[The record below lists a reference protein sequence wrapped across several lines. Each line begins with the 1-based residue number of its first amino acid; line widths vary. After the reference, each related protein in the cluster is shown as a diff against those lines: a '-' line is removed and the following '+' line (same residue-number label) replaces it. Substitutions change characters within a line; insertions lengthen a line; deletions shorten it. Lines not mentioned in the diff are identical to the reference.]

1 MTPNTLQTKV
11 ATSKRIQSQA
21 MNQLMGICTG
31 LVCDGKLSDEEIV
44 FLSTWTKSNSSI
56 ARDWPASTI
65 YRRVEE
71 SIRDG
76 VITDEERRVLLSTLQ
91 ELASNDC
98 VMTGSALPD
107 GVPNVFDEDP
117 HVIIPERVFC
127 FTGEFL
133 FGTRAACHRAI
144 EVRSG
149 YVAENVTGKT
159 NYLVIGARCSPDW
172 FAANFGRKIQ
182 KAAEMA
188 ESGDYELSIVREQ
201 DWVLAL

>member
-1 MTPNTLQTKV
+1 MT
-11 ATSKRIQSQA
+11 ATSNRIQSQA
-21 MNQLMGICTG
+21 MNQLMGICSG

-44 FLSTWTKSNSSI
+44 FLSTWAKSNVSI

-71 SIRDG
+71 SLRDG
-76 VITDEERRVLLSTLQ
+76 VITEEERRLLLTTLQ
-91 ELASNDC
+91 ELAANDF
-98 VMTGSALPD
+98 VITGSAMPD

-117 HVIIPERVFC
+117 HVIIPQNVFC

-133 FGTRAACHRAI
+133 FGTRAACHRAVESRRGLI
-144 EVRSG
+144 SEG
-149 YVAENVTGKT
+149 VTTKT
-159 NYLVIGARCSPDW
+159 NYLVIGARCSPAW

-188 ESGDYELSIVREQ
+188 GSGDFELAIVREQ
-201 DWVLAL
+201 DWSLAL

>member
-1 MTPNTLQTKV
+1 MTPNTPAAKT
-11 ATSKRIQSQA
+11 ATSKRVQSQA
-21 MNQLMGICTG
+21 MNQLMGICSG
-31 LVCDGKLSDEEIV
+31 LVCDGNLNDDEVV
-44 FLSTWTKSNSSI
+44 FLSTWAKSNAGI

-76 VITDEERRVLLSTLQ
+76 VITDDERNLLLSTLQ
-91 ELASNDC
+91 ELSANEF
-98 VMTGSALPD
+98 VITGSALPD

-144 EVRSG
+144 EARDGLISD
-149 YVAENVTGKT
+149 NVTGKT